1 MRYAVDEIIDN
12 IVILENI
19 ETKEKKI
26 IKKNNIPF
34 QIQDG
39 TILEIKNKQ
48 IYHDKETET
57 KRKKIIQEKL
67 NKVKEELHE

>member
-1 MRYAVDEIIDN
+1 MKYAVDEIIDN
-12 IVILENI
+12 IVLLENI

-26 IKKNNIPF
+26 IKKNIIPF

-39 TILEIKNKQ
+39 TIIEIKDKQ